1 MAAVF
6 TLLFV
11 LVVVGFVASLWLY
24 RVLRV
29 SNPRAAAGCLPVLAV
44 VGLALAYLVAKV
56 IYEEIIPC
64 VAVDRRYC
72 DFASTQYRNL
82 FDWEF

>member
-11 LVVVGFVASLWLY
+11 LVLVGFAALLRSY
-24 RVLRV
+24 RATRIG
-29 SNPRAAAGCLPVLAV
+29 NPRVGFGCLPVLAL
-44 VGLALAYLVAKV
+44 VGLLLAYLVAKV
-56 IYEEIIPC
+56 IYEEIVPC

-82 FDWEF
+82 FGWEF

>member
-11 LVVVGFVASLWLY
+11 LVVVAFLASLWLY
-24 RVLRV
+24 HALRV
-29 SNPRAAAGCLPVLAV
+29 DHPRAAIGCLPVVAL
-44 VGLALAYLVAKV
+44 VGLLLAYLVAKV

-64 VAVDRRYC
+64 VAVDARYC

-82 FDWEF
+82 FGWEF